1 MNWMSRGLELSALF
15 VLEVKDKEWPLWFVI
30 LLFVGLGIAG
40 LLLCRA
46 WPRMAVL
53 FVALVILGGIGQVI
67 ELNDPYV
74 GPAIK
79 HEAGLSY
86 VILSYSSISAGVVL
100 PLIGAWLGRK
110 ARKDMA

>member
-1 MNWMSRGLELSALF
+1 MELSALF

-30 LLFVGLGIAG
+30 LLFVGLGVAG
-40 LLLCRA
+40 LLLCRR
-46 WPRMAVL
+46 WPGMAVL
-53 FVALVILGGIGQVI
+53 FVALVILGGIGHVI

-86 VILSYSSISAGVVL
+86 IILSYSSISLGVVL
-100 PLIGAWLGRK
+100 PLIGAWLGRR
-110 ARKDMA
+110 ARKDKV